1 MLEQS
6 ACNSFCQY
14 CEAGSGWER
23 QTGSDL
29 IGARLCCRECNS
41 IVGMHTG
48 CNARHDDRRDCDRGN
63 AQRQFVEPIG
73 IVEPRHRR
81 RRNRGNCGCC
91 YQLQL
96 RDAGGDQARQSTLE
110 KRFRLTRRVRVRA
123 LPSATGR
130 KPDRRRQNQLNQAS
144 DTDGKCEP
152 SGGVKLLYVL
162 IGQNDN
168 RQNNHHDQIKHY
180 HAQSDRADTTFGVE
194 RRGNHCHQP
203 DQNDVGRDHE
213 QQESRER
220 PALAVES
227 GCDHGDDRRCE
238 ENDKQGDEA
247 ADAEHCQENAPGE
260 SIGAGRSI
268 VIAAQ
273 FEPDW
278 NERAVDR
285 AF

>member
-1 MLEQS
+1 MGIFVCERHCTEHLLKHVPRQSDTNCDQCAGDRRQILWPERAVLEQS

-130 KPDRRRQNQLNQAS
+130 KPDRRRQNQL
-144 DTDGKCEP
+144 
-152 SGGVKLLYVL
+152 
-162 IGQNDN
+162 
-168 RQNNHHDQIKHY
+168 QI
-180 HAQSDRADTTFGVE
+180 D
-194 RRGNHCHQP
+194 
-203 DQNDVGRDHE
+203 
-213 QQESRER
+213 
-220 PALAVES
+220 PAILT
-227 GCDHGDDRRCE
+227 
-238 ENDKQGDEA
+238 
-247 ADAEHCQENAPGE
+247 ENA
-260 SIGAGRSI
+260 S
-268 VIAAQ
+268 Q
-273 FEPDW
+273 
-278 NERAVDR
+278 AVV
-285 AF
+285 